1 MQSYPVCEKVSATNR
16 ADGAHRQLLSG
27 WVRSPWTR
35 FAVVR
40 DPAEQSGREDIETV
54 MPIEYEVERDIV
66 EYLGAHYSI
75 EPDEITDE
83 STLDDL
89 GLDSLGVLA
98 IADIVEKKYGIS
110 LDDERIAGVRTL
122 SDFKDLI
129 LLKIAEM
136 A

>member
-1 MQSYPVCEKVSATNR
+1 
-16 ADGAHRQLLSG
+16 
-27 WVRSPWTR
+27 
-35 FAVVR
+35 
-40 DPAEQSGREDIETV
+40 

-98 IADIVEKKYGIS
+98 IADIIEKKYGIS
-110 LDDERIAGVRTL
+110 LDDERIAAVRTL
-122 SDFKDLI
+122 SDFKDLVV
-129 LLKIAEM
+129 LKIAEM

>member
-1 MQSYPVCEKVSATNR
+1 ME
-16 ADGAHRQLLSG
+16 H
-27 WVRSPWTR
+27 
-35 FAVVR
+35 
-40 DPAEQSGREDIETV
+40 
-54 MPIEYEVERDIV
+54 EVERDII
-66 EYLGAHYSI
+66 EYLGAHYGI
-75 EPDEITDE
+75 EPDEVTDE

-122 SDFKDLI
+122 SDFKNLV
-129 LLKIAEM
+129 LLKVAEM

>member
-1 MQSYPVCEKVSATNR
+1 MNR
-16 ADGAHRQLLSG
+16 G
-27 WVRSPWTR
+27 
-35 FAVVR
+35 
-40 DPAEQSGREDIETV
+40 DIETV
-54 MPIEYEVERDIV
+54 MPIEYEVDRDIV

-75 EPDEITDE
+75 EPDQITDE

-110 LDDERIAGVRTL
+110 LDDERIAGVHTL
-122 SDFKDLI
+122 SDFKDLV
-129 LLKIAEM
+129 LLKITEM

>member
-1 MQSYPVCEKVSATNR
+1 
-16 ADGAHRQLLSG
+16 
-27 WVRSPWTR
+27 
-35 FAVVR
+35 
-40 DPAEQSGREDIETV
+40 

-66 EYLGAHYSI
+66 EYLGVHYGI

-89 GLDSLGVLA
+89 GVDSLGVLA
-98 IADIVEKKYGIS
+98 MADIVENKYGIS
-110 LDDERIAGVRTL
+110 LNDERIAGVRTL

-129 LLKIAEM
+129 VLKIAEM

>member
-1 MQSYPVCEKVSATNR
+1 MS
-16 ADGAHRQLLSG
+16 
-27 WVRSPWTR
+27 
-35 FAVVR
+35 
-40 DPAEQSGREDIETV
+40 IEHE
-54 MPIEYEVERDIV
+54 IEGDIV
-66 EYLGAHYSI
+66 EYLTAHYGL

-98 IADIVEKKYGIS
+98 IADVVEKKYVIS

-129 LLKIAEM
+129 VLKIAE
-136 A
+136 AA

>member
-1 MQSYPVCEKVSATNR
+1 
-16 ADGAHRQLLSG
+16 
-27 WVRSPWTR
+27 
-35 FAVVR
+35 
-40 DPAEQSGREDIETV
+40 
-54 MPIEYEVERDIV
+54 MPIKYEVERDIV
-66 EYLGAHYSI
+66 EYLRAHYSI

-122 SDFKDLI
+122 SDFKDLVV
-129 LLKIAEM
+129 LKIAEM

>member
-1 MQSYPVCEKVSATNR
+1 MTR
-16 ADGAHRQLLSG
+16 LSRG
-27 WVRSPWTR
+27 
-35 FAVVR
+35 
-40 DPAEQSGREDIETV
+40 SGERNIETV
-54 MPIEYEVERDIV
+54 MPIEYEVKRDIV
-66 EYLGAHYSI
+66 EYLGAHYAI

-83 STLDDL
+83 STLEDL

-98 IADIVEKKYGIS
+98 IADIVENKYGIS

-129 LLKIAEM
+129 VLKLAEV

>member
-1 MQSYPVCEKVSATNR
+1 MQKVSVTNR
-16 ADGAHRQLLSG
+16 PEAPTASYYRGGFAAHG
-27 WVRSPWTR
+27 PG
-35 FAVVR
+35 FAVLR
-40 DPAEQSGREDIETV
+40 DPAEERGIETV

-66 EYLGAHYSI
+66 EYLGAHYGI

-89 GLDSLGVLA
+89 GVDSLGVLA
-98 IADIVEKKYGIS
+98 IADIVENKYGIS
-110 LDDERIAGVRTL
+110 LNDERIAGVRTL

-129 LLKIAEM
+129 VLKIAEM

>member
-1 MQSYPVCEKVSATNR
+1 MQKVSVTNR
-16 ADGAHRQLLSG
+16 PEAPTASYYRGGFTR
-27 WVRSPWTR
+27 PWTR
-35 FAVVR
+35 FAVLR
-40 DPAEQSGREDIETV
+40 DPAEQRGIETV

-66 EYLGAHYSI
+66 EYLGVHYGI

-89 GLDSLGVLA
+89 GVDSLGVLA
-98 IADIVEKKYGIS
+98 MADIVENKYGIS
-110 LDDERIAGVRTL
+110 LNDERIAGVRTL

-129 LLKIAEM
+129 VLKIAEM